1 MSLKTTEEAP
11 AQQKTD
17 DFSALEQKVYRAI
30 ELFKAAQ
37 QARSAAERDVKRL
50 REQLRERD
58 EELASLRRE
67 MVQLRRDRE
76 QVRDRVEKML
86 QQIDDIAEQQAAS

>member
-1 MSLKTTEEAP
+1 MSLKTAEEAP
-11 AQQKTD
+11 AQGKAD
-17 DFSALEQKVYRAI
+17 DFRVLEEKIYRII
-30 ELFKAAQ
+30 ESFKAAQ
-37 QARSAAERDVKRL
+37 QARSVVERDVKRL

-58 EELASLRRE
+58 EEIESLRRE

>member
-1 MSLKTTEEAP
+1 MSLKTAEQAP
-11 AQQKTD
+11 AQVKVD
-17 DFSALEQKVYRAI
+17 DFQVLEERVYRTI

-37 QARSAAERDVKRL
+37 QARTAAERDVKRL

-58 EELASLRRE
+58 QELDSLRRE

-86 QQIDDIAEQQAAS
+86 QQIDDLAEQQAAS

>member
-1 MSLKTTEEAP
+1 MSLKIAEETP
-11 AQQKTD
+11 AQVKAD
-17 DFSALEQKVYRAI
+17 DFRVLEDKVYRMI
-30 ELFKAAQ
+30 ESFKTNQ
-37 QARSAAERDVKRL
+37 QSHTAAERDVKRL

-58 EELASLRRE
+58 EELEGLRRE

-86 QQIDDIAEQQAAS
+86 QQIDNLAEQQAAS